1 MSSAVPGTALLPGP
15 CGEIDVAV
23 STFTDTN
30 FDIFVKIFSWS
41 TDEKVTVGF
50 GHGASV
56 VVEDVEGAEV
66 LGGPLPRPGV
76 DSIGF
81 KLPKPCDL
89 AMDPEPCSSIIHV
102 RGVPDPLLIGQTPT
116 ISSIWMSCEE
126 NLPPP
131 APPTSNPSPAPLPLL
146 VDEEYELNA
155 APHWQD
161 ASDDG
166 ILPAAGTE
174 VLPAAGTEVLP
185 AAGTEVLPAAGT
197 EVLPAAGTEVL
208 PAAGT
213 EGSCILGCKSEF
225 LGDGECDE
233 LCNAPE
239 CREDDGDC
247 SAGTECWHLSGDGS
261 KIRTMPCPAWAHCS
275 GRVRPRARSLC
286 GRRE

>member
-174 VLPAAGTEVLP
+174 VLPAAGTE
-185 AAGTEVLPAAGT
+185 
-197 EVLPAAGTEVL
+197 
-208 PAAGT
+208 
-213 EGSCILGCKSEF
+213 GSCILGCKSEF